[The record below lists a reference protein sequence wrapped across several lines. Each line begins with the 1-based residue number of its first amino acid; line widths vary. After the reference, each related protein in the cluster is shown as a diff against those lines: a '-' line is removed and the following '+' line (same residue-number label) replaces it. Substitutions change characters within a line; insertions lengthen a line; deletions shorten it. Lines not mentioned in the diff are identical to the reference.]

1 MIKTNRQAI
10 LDFFGVF
17 LLMSQKPLFSIWS
30 NSGAKN
36 GKMFTKRSIKN

>member
-1 MIKTNRQAI
+1 LGIFKC
-10 LDFFGVF
+10 F